1 MITGDPAIKALF
13 SRLGEAE
20 TPLAAHGLW
29 GSAAPIAA
37 ALTAEHLAR
46 PILYLTA
53 HLEQADDAR
62 DDMETIL
69 ERAVRI
75 LPAWET
81 LPGEGSGASEIGS
94 ERARLC
100 GELHQQ
106 NRANL
111 PDGRLRIVVAPIQAI
126 IQPLPTPAALDA
138 NSLSLAVGQSYEPEK
153 IASWLTDRGFER
165 LDQVEQPGD
174 FALRGGILDIFAT
187 ADVDPVR
194 LEFLGDEIESI
205 RQFETGTQRSAR
217 ELTSTRVT
225 LPPDPAKALPI
236 DTTMFMSYLP
246 ANTLMVLHEPVEIAE
261 VARTVL
267 DRLGNPVGHFSF
279 EAIHKRLAH
288 HGQLHLSRFPC
299 ASVPDKNTIAL
310 SCAALSSFDAK
321 ASDAVR
327 QLLQLADTN
336 PVIVYCDN
344 QGEADRLRELIE
356 QEQESGVGGEVV
368 GDEDGIRFDGK
379 ESCDSHRLKTG
390 ATPRETGARLPR
402 IETRIG
408 SIHAGF
414 RWGTKSGAAVEQES
428 GEPSASA
435 GGYRDR
441 ARRGVTVL
449 PHHELFRRYSLRR
462 RIRKV
467 ATSRPI
473 ESFLDLDD
481 GDYVVHV
488 VHGIA
493 RYVGMK
499 TMRKGDSRKSEEFL
513 TLRFADSKTL
523 HVPVSQIDL
532 VQKYVGAKAM
542 RPPLSK
548 LGGSRWQAMK
558 DKVEQAVSDLA
569 SDLLRI
575 QAFRESQPGI
585 AYPRDT
591 HWQKEFEAAFPYTE
605 TPDQITVVGD
615 IKADQQRARPMD
627 RLLCGDVGYG
637 KTELAIRAAF
647 KTVEFGKQ
655 VAILVPTT
663 LLAEQHYQTMKERL
677 ADYPFLIACLNRFRS
692 PRQQGE
698 IIRATK
704 KGQVDILVGTH
715 RILSQDVGFSDL
727 GLVVVDEEQRFGV
740 EHKERL
746 KHLRSTVDILTLTAT
761 PIPRTL
767 HMAMVGLRDI
777 SSLATPPMDRRSIST
792 RVCSWS
798 DDEVR
803 QAILRELNREGQVF
817 FVHNRV
823 HSIKGVAARLAAL
836 VPDARI
842 VIGHGQ
848 MSSDELEDVML
859 RFVRHEADILVCT
872 TIIEAGLDI
881 PNANTIFIDGADR
894 FGLADMHQ
902 LRGRVGRYKHRAY
915 CYLLLSPDRPMT
927 STAAKR
933 LKAIEEFSELGAGF
947 RIAMRDLEI
956 RGAGNI
962 LGPEQSGHIAAVGY
976 ELYCQLL
983 EKNVRRMRGEPAQ
996 ERAAVHL
1003 ELDVEAYIPKAYIA
1017 SDRQRME
1024 CYRRVTACRTPADV
1038 DQLTADLTDA
1048 FGTFPQ
1054 TVETLLAL
1062 AELRVRAAAV
1072 GIKTIIKR
1080 EPDVI
1085 FHFDGEIRKIE
1096 PCFTHA
1102 RGDISLPDAHTLY
1115 WRPPDE
1121 YFHGTT
1127 LLTVLR
1133 NLFRPRQVRAGPSE
1147 ARVAGALPS
1156 PEQAGETKGRP
1167 VRAGSVRAT
1176 PNALPADAPRKRRRG
1191 RSGDGSGPPR

>member
-1 MITGDPAIKALF
+1 MKLADVITGDPAIKALF
-13 SRLGEAE
+13 SRLGRAK
-20 TPLAAHGLW
+20 TPLAASGLW
-29 GSAAPIAA
+29 GSAAPIVA
-37 ALTAEHLAR
+37 ALSAEHLSR
-46 PILYLTA
+46 PTLYLTA
-53 HLEQADDAR
+53 HLEQADNAR

-69 ERAVRI
+69 GRGVRL

-94 ERARLC
+94 ERASLC
-100 GELHQQ
+100 SELHQES
-106 NRANL
+106 RVDRSVDK
-111 PDGRLRIVVAPIQAI
+111 DGDHQDEPARIIVAPIQAI
-126 IQPLPTPAALDA
+126 IQPVPTPSALDA
-138 NSLSLAVGQSYEPEK
+138 NSLTLAIGQTHDPEQ

-174 FALRGGILDIFAT
+174 FALRGGIMDIFAT

-194 LEFLGDEIESI
+194 LEFFGDEIESI

-225 LPPDPAKALPI
+225 LPPDPSRALPAE
-236 DTTMFMSYLP
+236 TTMFMSYLP
-246 ANTLMVLHEPVEIAE
+246 AETLIVLHEPVDIDE

-267 DRLGNPVGHFSF
+267 DRLGNPVGHFPF
-279 EAIHKRLAH
+279 EAILKRLEP

-310 SCAALSSFDAK
+310 ACGALPSFDAK
-321 ASDAVR
+321 SSDAVR
-327 QLLQLADTN
+327 QLLQLADTD

-344 QGEADRLRELIE
+344 RGEAERLTELID
-356 QEQESGVGGEVV
+356 QEQEAGVSGKR
-368 GDEDGIRFDGK
+368 DQDQQD
-379 ESCDSHRLKTG
+379 
-390 ATPRETGARLPR
+390 PPR

-408 SIHAGF
+408 AIHAGF
-414 RWGTKSGAAVEQES
+414 TWGMRSDAATETGSGK
-428 GEPSASA
+428 PS
-435 GGYRDR
+435 
-441 ARRGVTVL
+441 ARRGLTVL
-449 PHHELFRRYSLRR
+449 PHHELFRRYTLRR

-467 ATSRPI
+467 PTSRPI

-481 GDYVVHV
+481 GDYVVHI

-493 RYVGMK
+493 KYVGMK
-499 TMRKGDSRKSEEFL
+499 TMRKADSRKSEEFL
-513 TLRFADSKTL
+513 TLRFADSKAL

-548 LGGSRWQAMK
+548 LGGTRWQSMK
-558 DKVEQAVSDLA
+558 AKVEQAVSDLA
-569 SDLLRI
+569 TDLLRI
-575 QAFRESQPGI
+575 QASRESQPGI
-585 AYPRDT
+585 AYPQDT
-591 HWQKEFEAAFPYTE
+591 HWQNEFEAAFPYTE
-605 TPDQITVVGD
+605 TPDQVTAVRD
-615 IKADQQRARPMD
+615 IKSDQQRARPMD

-647 KTVEFGKQ
+647 KAVEFGKQ
-655 VAILVPTT
+655 VAVLVPTT
-663 LLAEQHYQTMKERL
+663 LLAEQHFKTIRDRL

-692 PRQQGE
+692 PKEQRE
-698 IIRATK
+698 IIAATK
-704 KGQVDILVGTH
+704 KGQIDILVGTH
-715 RILSQDVGFSDL
+715 RILSQDVGFANL

-792 RVCSWS
+792 SVCSWS
-798 DDEVR
+798 DDQVR
-803 QAILRELNREGQVF
+803 QAVLRELNREGQVF

-823 HSIKGVAARLAAL
+823 YSIKGVAAQLATL
-836 VPDARI
+836 VPEARI

-859 RFVRHEADILVCT
+859 RFIRHEADMLVCT

-915 CYLLLSPDRPMT
+915 CYLMLSANRPLT

-933 LKAIEEFSELGAGF
+933 LKAIEEFSDLGAGF

-962 LGPEQSGHIAAVGY
+962 LGSEQSGHIAAVGY

-983 EKNVRRMRGEPAQ
+983 EKNVKRMRGEPYQ

-1038 DQLTADLTDA
+1038 EQLTADLTDA
-1048 FGTFPQ
+1048 FGAFPQ
-1054 TVETLLAL
+1054 TVETLLL
-1062 AELRVRAAAV
+1062 LTDIRVLAAV
-1072 GIKTIIKR
+1072 AGVKTIIKR

-1085 FHFDGEIRKIE
+1085 FHFDGEVRKIE
-1096 PCFTHA
+1096 PYFTCVQ
-1102 RGDISLPDAHTLY
+1102 GDISLPDARTLY
-1115 WRPPDE
+1115 WRLPDA

-1133 NLFRPRQVRAGPSE
+1133 NLFRERLTRIGSSEPDKTGPRPSQE
-1147 ARVAGALPS
+1147 KAA
-1156 PEQAGETKGRP
+1156 ETQERTVP
-1167 VRAGSVRAT
+1167 AGSVKAT
-1176 PNALPADAPRKRRRG
+1176 PNTLPADAPRRSRRR
-1191 RSGDGSGPPR
+1191 RKPGDASMPRQ